1 MIRLYLSYMIID
13 HKTPKNLRVY
23 SSNEVIDY
31 ETQFAEWKN
40 QLII

>member
-1 MIRLYLSYMIID
+1 MMRIYWSYIIID

-31 ETQFAEWKN
+31 EIQFGEWKN
-40 QLII
+40 QLIM